1 MTRSAPLRRA
11 HGEVLFRGI
20 TKNSVV
26 VPGLDDHGD
35 DRVKREVDGVP
46 PFREIRRQPDLRWF
60 ASGLI
65 VDELDPVDDEGRRRY
80 TIYAG
85 RQEQFETDLHFVDA
99 AFGGRVVFRH
109 SRNPIGRPPVFF
121 GVDRKTPRQMEVF
134 AWRMAQVVH
143 LDNLM
148 RCDQRLRPGA
158 W

>member
-1 MTRSAPLRRA
+1 VFGVVR

-20 TKNSVV
+20 TQNSVV

-46 PFREIRRQPDLRWF
+46 PLREIRRQPDLRWF

-85 RQEQFETDLHFVDA
+85 RQEQFETDLHFVGA

-109 SRNPIGRPPVFF
+109 SRNPIGRPLLSP
-121 GVDRKTPRQMEVF
+121 D
-134 AWRMAQVVH
+134 WRTMVTH
-143 LDNLM
+143 
-148 RCDQRLRPGA
+148 
-158 W
+158 

>member
-1 MTRSAPLRRA
+1 MKGPGDHGNAIRRWMMTRSAPLRRA

-85 RQEQFETDLHFVDA
+85 RQEQFETDLPLGDGSLGA
-99 AFGGRVVFRH
+99 RLLFRH
-109 SRNPIGRPPVFF
+109 SPTCFALPPVFCGF
-121 GVDRKTPRQMEVF
+121 TRKTPRQMEVF
-134 AWRMAQVVH
+134 AWRM
-143 LDNLM
+143 
-148 RCDQRLRPGA
+148 
-158 W
+158 